1 VNASLVELRHTLHQ
15 HAEPSG
21 EESETSSLVAEA
33 LSALE
38 PDDVITEL
46 GGEGVAAIFE
56 GKAPGPTV
64 MLRADL
70 DALPIPDGDL
80 PYASKHAGTAHK
92 CGHDGHMT
100 IQVGVAERLAKARP
114 DAGRVVILFQPSE
127 ETGEG
132 AVRVIEDPGFAPLR
146 PDVAVATHNL
156 PGYEKGAI
164 IVRDGTFAAAS
175 SGIRV
180 SLRGLTSHAGEPQN
194 GRSPAPAVAALI
206 QSWASVPQRRT
217 GFNTQAQVTVVH
229 ARLGEMAFGTSPGE
243 AVVAATVRARTDEV
257 LESLLDRCE
266 RLATGIAETFEL
278 EVETERVEPF
288 PATENEP
295 EVVALI
301 AETATELG
309 LPVVHRKATFPWSE
323 DFGHFTRAFG
333 GALFGLGAGED
344 TPALHHPNYDFP
356 DDILEP
362 GIELF
367 TALVPK
373 LIALRSETPR
383 GG

>member
-1 VNASLVELRHTLHQ
+1 MSTSLVELRHTLHQ

-21 EESETSSLVAEA
+21 EETETSSLVAEA
-33 LSALE
+33 LSGLD

-46 GGEGVAAIFE
+46 GGEGVAAVFE
-56 GKAPGPTV
+56 GKEPGPTV
-64 MLRADL
+64 LFRADL

-80 PYASKHAGTAHK
+80 PYASKNAGTAHK
-92 CGHDGHMT
+92 CGHDGHMA
-100 IQVGVAERLAKARP
+100 IQVGVAGRLAEARP
-114 DAGRVVILFQPSE
+114 EKGRVVLLFQPAE
-127 ETGEG
+127 ETGQG
-132 AVRVIEDPGFAPLR
+132 ATLVLDDPGFEPLR

-156 PGYEKGAI
+156 PGFEKGAI

-175 SGIRV
+175 SGIKV
-180 SLRGLTSHAGEPQN
+180 CLHGLTSHAGEPQN

-229 ARLGEMAFGTSPGE
+229 ARLGELAFGTSPGE

-257 LESLLDRCE
+257 LDALLERCE
-266 RLATGIAETFEL
+266 RLAQGIAETFEL
-278 EVETERVEPF
+278 ELEIERVEPF
-288 PATENEP
+288 PATVNETDVT
-295 EVVALI
+295 ELI
-301 AETATELG
+301 ADTANDLG
-309 LPVVHRKATFPWSE
+309 LPVVQRKATFPWSE
-323 DFGHFTRAFG
+323 DFGHFTREFG

-344 TPALHHPNYDFP
+344 TPALHHPDYDFP

-362 GIELF
+362 GIAVF

-373 LIALRSETPR
+373 LIALRS
-383 GG
+383 